1 MSDNKFRSGF
11 ITVIGRPNVGKSTL
25 INRIVGEKVSIVS
38 PRPQTT
44 RNRVLGVRTDEK
56 QAWQMVFVD
65 TPGIHKPR
73 TKLGDYMEKTVQDAM
88 KGMDV
93 LVLMVDAASV
103 GARDRNILLSL
114 GAKKLPRILAINK
127 VDTVHPQTL
136 LPLMDLFKDDDLT
149 AIIPISARTGDGV
162 DALVEEIAK
171 HLPEGPRYFPEDMW
185 TDQSERQICAEL
197 VREKTL
203 YNLRDEIPH
212 GIGVEIISIAQ
223 PREGLTEIHADLY
236 VEREG
241 HKRIVIGK
249 QGSMLKRIG
258 IQARE
263 DIEALLGTQVNL
275 QLFVKVRPDW
285 RDNPRD
291 LKTLG
296 YTE

>member
-1 MSDNKFRSGF
+1 MSDSKFRSGF

-73 TKLGDYMEKTVQDAM
+73 TRLGDYMEKTVQDAM

-103 GARDRNILLSL
+103 GARDRDILLSL
-114 GAKKLPRILAINK
+114 GTKKLPRILAINK

-162 DALVEEIAK
+162 DALVEEIVK

-212 GIGVEIISIAQ
+212 GIGVEILSISQ

-263 DIEALLGTQVNL
+263 DMEALLGTQVNL